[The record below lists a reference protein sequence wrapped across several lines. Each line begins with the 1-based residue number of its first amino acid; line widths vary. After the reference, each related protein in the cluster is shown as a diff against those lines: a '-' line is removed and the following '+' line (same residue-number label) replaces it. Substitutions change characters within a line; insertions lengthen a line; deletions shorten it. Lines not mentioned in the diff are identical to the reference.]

1 MALFG
6 CAKPRPAVYNLFGI
20 SGSASRTREPATY
33 HPPDHPTVVKTFS
46 WKSLFFSLALAFL
59 AGAATCAI
67 WRAGLIDSL
76 QSAFVVDVSRGEVPL
91 QEPQTWLGLLL
102 IVAISTSAGFFVSRA
117 GARRS
122 FLILGLGFLATAA
135 ASLLT
140 SRYLKVD
147 ILFAPMAL
155 GAVGA
160 VFLVQLHRLWQ
171 IDSVLTHHVAE
182 IAART
187 DKDETSLSQTRLVSG
202 LKLLQTVLP
211 LEDAVVFQPNELGA
225 LIPCARLRSN
235 PNGAA
240 EPGRNTVWR
249 RLIELCDQAING
261 GEMLFAPAGQID
273 SLETVA
279 MPLLH
284 EGRAVGVMLLRLR
297 ESFDQSDRP
306 LLTAVSGQVARN
318 LQREEAR
325 KKKRDSTLPA
335 FVSARTSGLRLQAFD
350 VISGSLTEHRFGA
363 QVLAEAPDGYAIA
376 YLDGTLA
383 YVNQAML
390 WAARLSE
397 AESQKIDLFGLLDRF
412 CSGVFDEPSIAVRRV
427 LQSGEA
433 YLRELKFPDR
443 NQTLELRIALA
454 TEPNVHGSNGNSSNG
469 NGANG
474 NGLKGNGASPLCFA
488 IRVRDVTR
496 MKEFEQLKSD
506 MISLMSHE
514 LRTPLT
520 SITGF
525 SELLALD
532 DKIPEESR
540 EFLQIIS
547 NESQRMSRM
556 IDTFLSVT
564 QLERADKKE
573 VTKTALRLDEVARDT
588 VTTMQPIAKK
598 KRIRLIEQPTGR
610 IPPVAADKS
619 LITQVVTKILD
630 NAIKYSPERTAVTIS
645 TLLEADAV
653 RVVIE
658 DRGYGI
664 PAESI
669 DRIWEKFY
677 RVARDGQEKDEDST
691 GLGLAFVK
699 EVVEQHG
706 GTVAVESEVGRG
718 SKFSF
723 ALPRL

>member
-1 MALFG
+1 MHA
-6 CAKPRPAVYNLFGI
+6 AQAMPR
-20 SGSASRTREPATY
+20 SGSKSPL
-33 HPPDHPTVVKTFS
+33 DHPEVVKTFF
-46 WKSLFFSLALAFL
+46 WKSLLFSLALAFL
-59 AGAATCAI
+59 AGLATCAI
-67 WRAGLIDSL
+67 WSAGLIDSL
-76 QSAFVVDVSRGEVPL
+76 QAGFVVNVGRGEVPL
-91 QEPQTWLGLLL
+91 QSPQPWLGLLL

-122 FLILGLGFLATAA
+122 FLILGMGFLAMAA
-135 ASLLT
+135 ASLLA

-155 GAVGA
+155 GSAAA
-160 VFLVQLHRLWQ
+160 VFLVQLHRLWL
-171 IDSVLTHHVAE
+171 IDSILTRHVNE
-182 IAART
+182 TAART
-187 DKDETSLSQTRLVSG
+187 DKDEPALSQTRLTSG
-202 LKLLQTVLP
+202 LKLLQTILP
-211 LEDAVVFQPNELGA
+211 LEEAVVFQPNELGA

-235 PNGAA
+235 PTGAL

-249 RLIELCDQAING
+249 RLIQLCDQAVQTNEIA
-261 GEMLFAPAGQID
+261 LAPAGHID
-273 SLETVA
+273 SLESVA
-279 MPLLH
+279 MPLRH
-284 EGRAVGVMLLRLR
+284 EGRTVGALLLRLG
-297 ESFDQSDRP
+297 EAFDQSDRR
-306 LLTAVSGQVARN
+306 LLSAVGGQVARN

-325 KKKRDSTLPA
+325 KKKRDSNLPA

-350 VISGSLTEHRFGA
+350 VISGVLTEHRFGA
-363 QVLAEAPDGYAIA
+363 QVLAEASDGYAIA

-383 YVNQAML
+383 YVNPAML
-390 WAARLSE
+390 WAARVSE
-397 AESQKIDLFGLLDRF
+397 TETQKMDLFGLLDRF
-412 CSGVFDEPSIAVRRV
+412 QSGVFDEPSIAVRRV
-427 LQSGEA
+427 LQSGEP

-454 TEPNVHGSNGNSSNG
+454 TERNGSSGYAVNSNGSNGSGSS
-469 NGANG
+469 A
-474 NGLKGNGASPLCFA
+474 KPLCFA

-520 SITGF
+520 SINGF

-573 VTKTALRLDEVARDT
+573 VTKTALRLDEVVRE
-588 VTTMQPIAKK
+588 TMGTLQAAAKK
-598 KRIRLIEQPTGR
+598 KRIRLIEQPNNR

-619 LITQVVTKILD
+619 LITQAVTRLLD

-677 RVARDGQEKDEDST
+677 RVARDGQEKDEESI

>member
-1 MALFG
+1 
-6 CAKPRPAVYNLFGI
+6 
-20 SGSASRTREPATY
+20 
-33 HPPDHPTVVKTFS
+33 VKTFA
-46 WKSLFFSLALAFL
+46 WKSLLFSLALAFL

-67 WRAGLIDSL
+67 WRGGLIDSL
-76 QSAFVVDVSRGEVPL
+76 QAAFVVGVGRGEVPL
-91 QEPQTWLGLLL
+91 QAPQPWLGLLL

-122 FLILGLGFLATAA
+122 FLILGTGFLTMAA

-155 GAVGA
+155 GAIGA

-171 IDSVLTHHVAE
+171 IDSVLSHHVNE
-182 IAART
+182 IAARA
-187 DKDETSLSQTRLVSG
+187 DKSESNQTRVTSG
-202 LKLLQTVLP
+202 LKLLQTILP
-211 LEDAVVFQPNELGA
+211 LEEAVVFQLNEIGE
-225 LIPCARLRSN
+225 LIPCARLRTN
-235 PNGAA
+235 PSGAL

-249 RLIELCDQAING
+249 RLVELCDQAVTT
-261 GEMLFAPAGQID
+261 GEMIVAAVGQID
-273 SLETVA
+273 SLESVA

-284 EGRAVGVMLLRLR
+284 EGRAVGALLLRLS
-297 ESFDQSDRP
+297 ESIEESDRRV
-306 LLTAVSGQVARN
+306 LVAVSGQVARN

-325 KKKRDSTLPA
+325 KKTRVSNLPA
-335 FVSARTSGLRLQAFD
+335 FISARTSGTRLQAFD
-350 VISGSLTEHRFGA
+350 VISGALTEHRFGA
-363 QVLAEAPDGYAIA
+363 QVLAEASDGYAIA

-383 YVNQAML
+383 YVNPSML

-397 AESQKIDLFGLLDRF
+397 AEAQKSDLFGLLDRF
-412 CSGVFDEPSIAVRRV
+412 RSGVFDEPSIAVRRV

-433 YLRELKFPDR
+433 YLRELKFPER
-443 NQTLELRIALA
+443 NQTLELRITLA
-454 TEPNVHGSNGNSSNG
+454 TARNRNGNGHGSNGNGS
-469 NGANG
+469 A
-474 NGLKGNGASPLCFA
+474 AEPLCIA

-520 SITGF
+520 SINGF

-532 DKIPEESR
+532 ETIPAESR

-564 QLERADKKE
+564 QLERSDKKE
-573 VTKTALRLDEVARDT
+573 VSKIALRLDEVVRET
-588 VTTMQPIAKK
+588 VVAMQPIAKK
-598 KRIRLIEQPTGR
+598 KRIRLIDQPNDR

-619 LITQVVTKILD
+619 LTTQIITKLLE

-645 TLLEADAV
+645 TVLEADTV

-664 PAESI
+664 PSESI

-677 RVARDGQEKDEDST
+677 RVARDGQEKDEEST

-706 GTVAVESEVGRG
+706 GGVAVESEVGRG